1 MSSTADNFTIFADI
15 VVPKA
20 GLEPAH
26 PLGRGI
32 LNPLR
37 LPFRH
42 LGTFVNCFT
51 ERQLSTA
58 ISNQKSLF
66 YRDTNS
72 IVIKLEITFYSSLQT
87 YGSYTKI
94 IVLRPK

>member
-1 MSSTADNFTIFADI
+1 M
-15 VVPKA
+15 VPKA

-51 ERQLSTA
+51 ERRLSTE
-58 ISNQKSLF
+58 ISNQKALF
-66 YRDTNS
+66 YRDTKS
-72 IVIKLEITFYSSLQT
+72 TVLKLKITFYSSLQT
-87 YGSYTKI
+87 YGSYIET